1 MRPNSIQRRTV
12 ASVLVAAAGI
22 AVLAAPAAAQTVP
35 PGNSEVDQYLPSI
48 GGPEGD
54 HPLDGGGSGGS
65 TGGSGSQG
73 TSGGSQ
79 GTSGG
84 SGGGDEALAPSV
96 AADLEGLGPEG
107 DATAHYAEATAD
119 PQRREHES
127 EPARGG
133 QAASGSGLGAL
144 AGTLVGDSG
153 GGISLLLP
161 LVLALLAALAVAYVL
176 RERRTRAT

>member
-1 MRPNSIQRRTV
+1 MAAMRPNSIQRSTV
-12 ASVLVAAAGI
+12 ASVLLAAAGI
-22 AVLAAPAAAQTVP
+22 ALLAAPAAAQTVP

-73 TSGGSQ
+73 TSGG
-79 GTSGG
+79 
-84 SGGGDEALAPSV
+84 GGGEALAPSV

-133 QAASGSGLGAL
+133 QAASGSDLGAL

-153 GGISLLLP
+153 GGMGLLLP

>member
-1 MRPNSIQRRTV
+1 
-12 ASVLVAAAGI
+12 L
-22 AVLAAPAAAQTVP
+22 LAAPAAAQTVP

-65 TGGSGSQG
+65 AGGSGSQG
-73 TSGGSQ
+73 TSGG
-79 GTSGG
+79 
-84 SGGGDEALAPSV
+84 GGGEALAPSV

-119 PQRREHES
+119 PQRREDGS
-127 EPARGG
+127 EAVRGG

-153 GGISLLLP
+153 GGMGLLLP